1 MVNDYS
7 GYMLASIIIRFFL
20 VPLFSYYNIIT
31 VFFHKAKDKTLRIV
45 NYVSIIFTVFTI
57 FAIIACSIFISIYQ
71 SEYRFKSLE
80 YQPPNNNITT
90 VNEKKIT
97 HPICAYQVFNI
108 SAFDAFG
115 FALGGYDI
123 KHNETIFDNQ
133 MKIFFGENYSS
144 HITYTVYE
152 LDKYFL
158 FLKYYDSL
166 TNTHVFAFR
175 GFNSGPEIAF
185 QLELFAAEY
194 VIPFFEDN
202 VPFLSF
208 INENWLSFYTDFL
221 NAFGLRFFSNGNLI
235 VKYVNSIRKIYDQL
249 NISQNENVLF
259 TGINCGGVIAKI
271 SGTLLYQRSISFI
284 SFPIELDFLQNWFHY
299 SLSDASLV
307 TNVFNVESFF
317 SVPDTQYANNIGI
330 DTPAYQKSKYCTSD
344 FCEMFSKLDN
354 VYKTFCSMSEICG
367 KGNQFDYYC
376 QKTIGEKYVR
386 IIRENLKR

>member
-1 MVNDYS
+1 
-7 GYMLASIIIRFFL
+7 MLASIIIRFFL